1 MKKTLMV
8 RFANESVYFTRID
21 VDVKKIKNP
30 MVFSQEVFFDV
41 DDIRVAIKKED
52 WDEIKDK
59 ILIEK

>member
-1 MKKTLMV
+1 MV
-8 RFANESVYFTRID
+8 RFANESVYYTRID

-59 ILIEK
+59 ILIGK